1 MITYSII
8 IPHKDIPELLQ
19 RCLDSIPVREDTEV
33 IVVDD
38 NSNLDIVDPQSFPG
52 KGRNDVR
59 IIFTHKGGGTGY
71 AQNVG
76 LSYATGKWVLF
87 IGADDFFTDDLSPF
101 LDRMKD
107 DDNDLIIFD
116 HRSVLSSDIN
126 TPVVRSA
133 YLSSMIDDYL
143 NGRIDKN
150 SIRCNYIVSTCKL
163 IRRDLIENHHIRFN
177 ETRWSN
183 DNYFSAQVSCYANS
197 IKVCN
202 DVIYVMTVRD
212 GSLTS
217 DFCGTRKESM
227 TRLQEA
233 IKSEN
238 LYYAHGLAE
247 KNSLSSSLV
256 KTIYQRHGYWKCVY
270 FCLSWLGNRPVF
282 RAMGRFL
289 VQKTS
294 NRLIRLFK

>member
-38 NSNLDIVDPQSFPG
+38 NSNRDIVDPQNFPG
-52 KGRNDVR
+52 KDRNDVR
-59 IIFTHKGGGTGY
+59 VIFTHKGGGTGY

-76 LSYATGKWVLF
+76 LSYATGKCILF
-87 IGADDFFTDDLSPF
+87 IGADDYFTGELNSF

-107 DDNDLIIFD
+107 AEEDLIIFD

-126 TPVVRSA
+126 TSVVRSE
-133 YLSSMIDDYL
+133 YLSRMIDDYL
-143 NGRIDKN
+143 CGRIDEN
-150 SIRCNYIVSTCKL
+150 RIGCGYIVSTCKL
-163 IRRDLIENHHIRFN
+163 IRKDLIENHHIRFN

-197 IKVCN
+197 IKVCK

-217 DFCGTRKESM
+217 DFCGTRKEAI

-233 IKSEN
+233 VKSER
-238 LYYAHGLAE
+238 LYQQYGLTS
-247 KNSLSSSLV
+247 KNVLSEPVLMA
-256 KTIYQRHGYWKCVY
+256 IYSRHGFLTSRG
-270 FCLSWLGNRPVF
+270 FCLSALPKWQVFTTMLRSLTRKILYHLLG
-282 RAMGRFL
+282 
-289 VQKTS
+289 K
-294 NRLIRLFK
+294 K

>member
-38 NSNLDIVDPQSFPG
+38 NSNRNIVDPQSFPG
-52 KGRNDVR
+52 KDRSDVR

-76 LSYATGKWVLF
+76 MSYATGKWILF
-87 IGADDFFTDDLSPF
+87 IGADDFFTDELSPF

-107 DDNDLIIFD
+107 AEEDLIIFD
-116 HRSVLSSDIN
+116 HRSVLSSNIN

-143 NGRIDKN
+143 SGRIDEN
-150 SIRCNYIVSTCKL
+150 RIRCNYIVSTCKL

-183 DNYFSAQVSCYANS
+183 DNYFSAQVSCYAKS
-197 IKVCN
+197 IKVCD

-212 GSLTS
+212 GSLMS
-217 DFCGTRKESM
+217 DFCGTRKEAM
-227 TRLQEA
+227 IRLQEA
-233 IKSEN
+233 IKSER
-238 LYYAHGLAE
+238 LYYSYGLTTM
-247 KNSLSSSLV
+247 KDCLSAPLLRTV
-256 KTIYQRHGYWKCVY
+256 FIKHGYWW
-270 FCLSWLGNRPVF
+270 CLGSCALSLFNPPVF
-282 RAMGRFL
+282 RSLFGFL
-289 VQKTS
+289 FNKA
-294 NRLIRLFK
+294 IHHIAK

>member
-8 IPHKDIPELLQ
+8 IPHKNIPELLQ

-38 NSNLDIVDPQSFPG
+38 NSNRDIVDPQNFPG
-52 KGRNDVR
+52 KDRNDVR

-87 IGADDFFTDDLSPF
+87 IGADDFFTDELSMF

-107 DDNDLIIFD
+107 AEEDLIFFD

-143 NGRIDKN
+143 SGRIDEN
-150 SIRCNYIVSTCKL
+150 RIRCNYIVSTCKL

-183 DNYFSAQVSCYANS
+183 DNYFSAQVSCYAKS

-212 GSLTS
+212 GSLMS
-217 DFCGTRKESM
+217 DFCGTGKEAM

-233 IKSEN
+233 IKSEE
-238 LYYAHGLAE
+238 LYFVHGLAE

-256 KTIYQRHGYWKCVY
+256 KTIWQRHGYWKCVC
-270 FCLSWLGNRPVF
+270 FCLSWVGNRPVF
-282 RAMGRFL
+282 RTMGRFL
-289 VQKTS
+289 VRKTY
-294 NRLIRLFK
+294 NHLIRLFK